1 MVCGQETFQNV
12 YNFTYIGSEIS
23 AGGSVAPEV
32 ERRVCL
38 ATAKFNALHHVWRDG
53 RLSRALQT
61 ALYRVRIVPVLLY
74 GCESWGLSQTI
85 CKKIRG
91 FHAQCMKWIF
101 NTDEHTALSKGL
113 GGDILRMA
121 HRRRWLWLGHLL
133 RTPRDRLTR
142 RVFHS
147 RARPQP
153 PYRKGS
159 LQELCPWVLTEAE
172 LKAKDQRSWERKFDD
187 IYNA

>member
-1 MVCGQETFQNV
+1 MFQNV
-12 YNFTYIGSEIS
+12 YNFIYLGSKIS
-23 AGGSVAPEV
+23 AGGSDAPEV

-38 ATAKFNALHHVWRDG
+38 ATAKFKALHHVWRDE

-61 ALYRVRIVPVLLY
+61 ALYRVRIVPW
-74 GCESWGLSQTI
+74 ELSQTI

-91 FHAQCMKWIF
+91 FHARCMKRIF
-101 NTDEHTALSKGL
+101 NTDEHTALSEGL
-113 GGDILRMA
+113 GGDILRMT

-133 RTPRDRLTR
+133 RTPRDRLTS

-159 LQELCPWVLTEAE
+159 LQELCP
-172 LKAKDQRSWERKFDD
+172 
-187 IYNA
+187 

>member
-1 MVCGQETFQNV
+1 MICGQETFQNV
-12 YNFTYIGSEIS
+12 YNFTYLGSEIS

-38 ATAKFNALHHVWRDG
+38 ATAQFNALHHVWRDG
-53 RLSRALQT
+53 RLSRALRT
-61 ALYRVRIVPVLLY
+61 KRIVPVLLY
-74 GCESWGLSQTI
+74 GCESWELSQTI

-133 RTPRDRLTR
+133 RTPRDRLTS
-142 RVFHS
+142 RVIHS
-147 RARPQP
+147 SARPQP
-153 PYRKGS
+153 P
-159 LQELCPWVLTEAE
+159 
-172 LKAKDQRSWERKFDD
+172 
-187 IYNA
+187 